1 MVCWPDLY
9 YLLFLRRSGEFPE
22 AAGWVLATLSWLWG
36 IGWLLGIAGGITAIT
51 LAFWVGAI
59 VGVALL
65 YLSKNKYGMK
75 SSIAFGPFMILGTA
89 ISFFWGEKI
98 IGFLF

>member
-1 MVCWPDLY
+1 MGFGDTK
-9 YLLFLRRSGEFPE
+9 
-22 AAGWVLATLSWLWG
+22 LALG

-51 LAFWVGAI
+51 LAFWAGAI

-75 SSIAFGPFMILGTA
+75 SSIAFGPFVILGTA
-89 ISFFWGEKI
+89 ISFFGEKNNRFFVLMEMI
-98 IGFLF
+98 